1 MSRVTGRRKVA
12 MKRTIYTLLLVI
24 SIIYIISPVD
34 VLPDYIPILGWGDD
48 LGAVIIAVISF
59 CGLSRLNKAD
69 Y

>member
-1 MSRVTGRRKVA
+1 

-24 SIIYIISPVD
+24 SIIYIISPAD
-34 VLPDYIPILGWGDD
+34 ILPDFIPILGWGDD